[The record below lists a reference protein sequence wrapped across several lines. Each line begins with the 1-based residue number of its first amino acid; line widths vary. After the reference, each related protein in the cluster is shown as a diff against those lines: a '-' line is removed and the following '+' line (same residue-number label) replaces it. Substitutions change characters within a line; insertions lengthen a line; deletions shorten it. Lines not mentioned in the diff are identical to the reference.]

1 MIAQALRV
9 HKTSVVRFMDDY
21 LDSKKLTIESGGS

>member
-21 LDSKKLTIESGGS
+21 LDSKKLTIERGGS